1 MDKEELGILEF
12 QQVMVELEMK
22 ELLEVE
28 VPEELVGL
36 ADKEEV
42 VVDLVPRIPLA
53 EVREDPLVEM
63 QEAMDHFG
71 LEQLTQLI
79 SQLPEVQAELVLLRV
94 VLEEILQVTLLLPL
108 YLKLASLLPAAVVEE
123 EDLDFREMLAVLE
136 IVHLAAILPHL
147 QMQEHQEI
155 LMQEILEVLQIQ
167 TLHPVL

>member
-1 MDKEELGILEF
+1 
-12 QQVMVELEMK
+12 
-22 ELLEVE
+22 
-28 VPEELVGL
+28 
-36 ADKEEV
+36 
-42 VVDLVPRIPLA
+42 
-53 EVREDPLVEM
+53 M